1 MSDFRDDDI
10 VAYLKIAVR
19 RNGAMSVEGNI
30 EDEMFAKSMLDAA
43 RDSITNHHHKINDNG
58 LILSPQAELM
68 K

>member
-1 MSDFRDDDI
+1 MSDRDDDI

-30 EDEMFAKSMLDAA
+30 EDEVFAKAMLDAA
-43 RDSITNHHHKINDNG
+43 RDSVTNHHNKINNSG
-58 LILSPQAELM
+58 LILPPTNELI